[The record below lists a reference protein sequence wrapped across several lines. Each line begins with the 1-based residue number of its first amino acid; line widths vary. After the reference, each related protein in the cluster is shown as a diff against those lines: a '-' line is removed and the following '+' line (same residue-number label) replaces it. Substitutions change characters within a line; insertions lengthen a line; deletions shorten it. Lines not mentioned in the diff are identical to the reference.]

1 LKTWLFVPGNE
12 SDKLTKAL
20 NSSADVVIIDW
31 EDAVTPNQKEN
42 ARQVTRNILSTVES
56 HSRVVLRVNK
66 YATEEY
72 IQDIEAL
79 DDLPIS
85 AVMMAK
91 VSEPGEILELAEM
104 GYPVIPLIESA
115 FAIENAY
122 QIAKAHPMVE
132 RLVLGTMD
140 LMANLGAQWE
150 PDGPSLHYLRSR
162 ILVAGQAAG
171 LAGSI
176 DGVYPLLN
184 DLSGLH
190 QEATTAR
197 KMGFAGK
204 LLIHPRQI
212 DVVHQVFS
220 PTQEEIE
227 EALRTIATFDE
238 AVAAGRSAIRIGERM
253 VDPPMV
259 IWAQNVLRLS
269 GLDARNHVKEPI
281 RFTKGDSR

>member
-1 LKTWLFVPGNE
+1 MKTWLFVPGNE
-12 SDKLTKAL
+12 TEKLQKAL
-20 NSSADVVIIDW
+20 KSNADVVIVCW
-31 EDAVTPNQKEN
+31 EDAVAPNQKDT
-42 ARQVTRNILSTVES
+42 ARRVTRDVLTTIEPYP
-56 HSRVVLRVNK
+56 RVVLRVNS
-66 YATEEY
+66 YPTDAY
-72 IQDIEAL
+72 SRDIEAL
-79 DDLPIS
+79 DALPIS
-85 AVMMAK
+85 AVMLAK
-91 VSEPGEILELAEM
+91 VSEPGEVLELGEL
-104 GYPVIPLIESA
+104 GYPIIPLIESA
-115 FAIENAY
+115 MAIENAF

-140 LMANLGAQWE
+140 LMADLGAQWE

-212 DVVHQVFS
+212 EVVHQVFS
-220 PTQEEIE
+220 PTPDEIE
-227 EALRTIATFDE
+227 EALNTIATFDE
-238 AVAAGRSAIRIGERM
+238 SVAAGRSAIRIGERM

-259 IWAQNVLRLS
+259 IWAQNVLRLA
-269 GLDARNHVKEPI
+269 GLDERNHVKE
-281 RFTKGDSR
+281 RGKGLAE

>member
-12 SDKLTKAL
+12 TEKLTKAL
-20 NSSADVVIIDW
+20 NSNADVVIICW
-31 EDAVTPNQKEN
+31 EDAVAPNQKEN
-42 ARQVTRNILSTVES
+42 ARRVTQDILSTIKPS
-56 HSRVVLRVNK
+56 PRIVVRINS
-66 YATEEY
+66 YPTEAY
-72 IQDIEAL
+72 SQDIKAL

-85 AVMMAK
+85 AVMLAK
-91 VSEPGEILELAEM
+91 VSEPGEVLELAEM
-104 GYPVIPLIESA
+104 GYPVIPLVESA
-115 FAIENAY
+115 LAIENAF

-140 LMANLGAQWE
+140 LMADLGAQWE

-212 DVVHQVFS
+212 EVVHQVFS
-220 PTQEEIE
+220 PTPEEIE
-227 EALRTIATFDE
+227 EALKTIATFDE
-238 AVAAGRSAIRIGERM
+238 AVAAGRSAIRIGDRM

-269 GLDARNHVKEPI
+269 SMDARNHVNEREK
-281 RFTKGDSR
+281 FLTK